1 MALNPIVIS
10 PDKNKAKIH
19 QNQPYDESLEVPDA
33 EEVASTYSPT
43 PRSHNPLSRMPANHI
58 ANHGSSPHESRLTDN
73 SDDDSKKAL
82 QKVIGRPEH
91 LSDEE
96 DDGSDISDEDD
107 DEDEE
112 DEVHI
117 EGAYDPADYDN
128 LQVSPE
134 IKEMFEFITRY
145 SYQVIELEHKLK
157 PFIPDFIPSVGD
169 TDAFIKIPRPDGNQD
184 MIGLTVLD
192 EPCASQS
199 DPTVLDLQLRAISKQ
214 TTAKQIVVKSLP
226 DAEKNSKQIDIWID
240 NIQKLHRA
248 KPPPNVHY
256 TKNMPDIDTL
266 MQEWPAELEE
276 LLKKVSLPSADMDCS
291 LGDYVKAICSILD
304 IPVYKTSH
312 NNDKVQALH
321 VLFTLYNEFQN
332 SQHFQALA
340 QENKMDNSLKKKSS
354 ELILPEDNGPLV

>member
-1 MALNPIVIS
+1 MIFF
-10 PDKNKAKIH
+10 
-19 QNQPYDESLEVPDA
+19 SLF
-33 EEVASTYSPT
+33 Y
-43 PRSHNPLSRMPANHI
+43 R
-58 ANHGSSPHESRLTDN
+58 
-73 SDDDSKKAL
+73 
-82 QKVIGRPEH
+82 
-91 LSDEE
+91 
-96 DDGSDISDEDD
+96 
-107 DEDEE
+107 
-112 DEVHI
+112 
-117 EGAYDPADYDN
+117 AYDPADYDN